1 MWNPG
6 VEAAPREIL
15 VQWQRE
21 RLQRLVRRLGR
32 RVPFYAQALREAG
45 MKPSDVR
52 SLDDLQY
59 LPFTRKTDLRDHYPF
74 GLLAVPLEQIVR
86 VHASSGTTGKLTV
99 VAYTHRDITLWAEVM
114 ARTLASGGVTRHDIV
129 HNAYGYGLF
138 TGGLG
143 IHYGAERLGAAVVP
157 ASGGNTARQ
166 VAIIHDFKATVLCCT
181 PSYALFLAE
190 AGIEAGLDLASSS
203 LRVGFFGAEPWTA
216 AMRREIETRLDIKAI
231 DIYGLSEVIGPG
243 VSSECLEQNGL
254 HINEDVFLPE
264 IIDPVT
270 GQQLPLGEKGELVF
284 TTLTKEALPL
294 LRYRTGD
301 ITRLFA
307 EPCAC
312 GRTTIRMEKISGRA
326 DDMLIIRGVNVFPS
340 QIEEALLHVQG
351 VEPHYLIIVDRERG
365 VLDTLEIWVEV
376 SAATFSD
383 KLGRLADLQREIE
396 KGLFE
401 ILGINARVK
410 LVEPNS
416 IERSTGKA
424 KRIVDHRDVYSVK
437 G

>member
-6 VEAAPREIL
+6 VETASREAMSAM
-15 VQWQRE
+15 QQE
-21 RLQRLVRRLGR
+21 RLQKLVKRLYT
-32 RVPFYAQALREAG
+32 RVPFYRDALQKAG
-45 MKPSDVR
+45 IKPQDIR
-52 SLDDLQY
+52 SLDDLTQ

-74 GLLAVPLEQIVR
+74 GLLAKPMDDVVM
-86 VHASSGTTGKLTV
+86 VHASSGTTGKMTV
-99 VAYTHRDITLWAEVM
+99 VAYTRRDIKLWAELM
-114 ARTLASGGVTRHDIV
+114 ARTLASGGVTRHDVV

-143 IHYGAERLGAAVVP
+143 AHYGAELIGASVVP

-166 VAIIHDFKATVLCCT
+166 VTIIQDFKATILCCT

-190 AGIEAGLDLASSS
+190 AAQEVGVDLAKSS
-203 LRVGFFGAEPWTA
+203 LRAGFFGAEPWTE
-216 AMRREIETRLDIKAI
+216 AMRLEIEQRLGIQAY
-231 DIYGLSEVIGPG
+231 DIYGLSEIIGPG
-243 VSSECLEQNGL
+243 VSAECEQHTGL

-264 IIDPVT
+264 VIDPAT
-270 GQQLPLGEKGELVF
+270 GNTLPWGERGELVI

-301 ITRLFA
+301 ITRLV
-307 EPCAC
+307 PGNCAC
-312 GRTTIRMEKISGRA
+312 GRTTIRMEKVSGRS
-326 DDMLIIRGVNVFPS
+326 DDMLIVRGVNVFPS

-351 VEPHYLIIVDRERG
+351 VEPHYLIIVDRQRNI
-365 VLDTLEIWVEV
+365 LDNLEVWVEV

-383 KLGRLADLQREIE
+383 KLGRLADLQRSIE
-396 KGLFE
+396 QELGD
-401 ILGINARVK
+401 ILGIVAHVK
-410 LVEPNS
+410 LVEPNT

-424 KRIVDHRDVYSVK
+424 IRVVDNRDVYGSK